1 MVLSEIKEQEIPV
14 VPVRTGLTFV
24 EVTIDALTNVGTPMV
39 TVTYGLNVNDRFEFP
54 ATKADLK
61 VIQRQI
67 RPNSPVYEYLVLGL
81 KNGRP
86 AWLSLS
92 NLRRR
97 DHKNQP
103 VHPLAKALHNCESD
117 AVRLEMCLGKIIT
130 STENITYN
138 EAVFENG
145 VRTEATKSRTVSKL
159 EFVDK

>member
-1 MVLSEIKEQEIPV
+1 MVLTEINSADIPV
-14 VPVRTGLTFV
+14 VPVRTGLTCV

-39 TVTYGLNVNDRFEFP
+39 TYGLNINDRFEFP

-61 VIQRQI
+61 VIQRQV
-67 RPNSPVYEYLVLGL
+67 RPNSTAYEYLVLGL
-81 KNGRP
+81 KNGKP

-103 VHPLAKALHNCESD
+103 VHPLAEALHGAESD
-117 AVRLEMCLGKIIT
+117 AVRLEMCLGKTIT
-130 STENITYN
+130 STENIEYQ

-145 VRTEATKSRTVSKL
+145 MRTDGTKPRTVAKL
-159 EFVDK
+159 MFA

>member
-1 MVLSEIKEQEIPV
+1 MVLTEINSADIPV
-14 VPVRTGLTFV
+14 VPVRTGLTCV

-39 TVTYGLNVNDRFEFP
+39 TYGLNINDRFEFP

-61 VIQRQI
+61 VIQRQV
-67 RPNSPVYEYLVLGL
+67 RPNSTAYEYLVLGL
-81 KNGRP
+81 KNGKP

-103 VHPLAKALHNCESD
+103 VHPLAEALHGAESD
-117 AVRLEMCLGKIIT
+117 AVRLEMCLGKTIT
-130 STENITYN
+130 STENIEYQ

-145 VRTEATKSRTVSKL
+145 MRTDGTKSRTVAKL
-159 EFVDK
+159 MFA

>member
-1 MVLSEIKEQEIPV
+1 MVLTEINSADIPV
-14 VPVRTGLTFV
+14 VPVRTGLTCV

-39 TVTYGLNVNDRFEFP
+39 TYGLNINDRFEFP

-61 VIQRQI
+61 VIQRQV
-67 RPNSPVYEYLVLGL
+67 RPNSTAYEYLVLGL
-81 KNGRP
+81 KNGKP

-103 VHPLAKALHNCESD
+103 VHPLAEALHGAESD
-117 AVRLEMCLGKIIT
+117 AVRLEMCLGKTIT
-130 STENITYN
+130 STENIEYQ

-145 VRTEATKSRTVSKL
+145 VRTDGTKPRTVAKL
-159 EFVDK
+159 MFA